1 MSGQGFLSGGSSSG
15 ESMEGMEQNPTE
27 RSSASPSTRP
37 LGTRLDGI
45 TDLETAVRA
54 VTEHPGPVEIPA
66 GPGQLVG
73 RHLGSVPQRQ
83 VGEALRGAGADPL
96 MMRADI
102 SIDEDIPD
110 EGVIAVLDDHLS
122 LAAGVGAEYLVVPR
136 AGMGGRGRSEE
147 RIFSMLAAL
156 DEAASAHQ
164 VHLLLETEGATADE
178 VELVEYLERA
188 REAGTLDVDPHY
200 VASVAWNVA
209 ASSAAGEGPAAAFER
224 MRPLLDRAPLIVCG
238 VDEDTVEDLF
248 AAVPELREAAATAR
262 IIVILGRPGAA
273 GA

>member
-1 MSGQGFLSGGSSSG
+1 
-15 ESMEGMEQNPTE
+15 MEQKPSE
-27 RSSASPSTRP
+27 RSSSTPSTRP

-45 TDLETAVRA
+45 TDLETAVRT
-54 VTEHPGPVEIPA
+54 VTEHPGPVEISA
-66 GPGQLVG
+66 GPGRLIG

-96 MMRADI
+96 MVRADI

-110 EGVIAVLDDHLS
+110 EGVIAILDDHLS

-136 AGMGGRGRSEE
+136 TGVSGRGRSED
-147 RIFSMLAAL
+147 RLFSMLAAL
-156 DEAASAHQ
+156 AEAASAHR

-178 VELVEYLERA
+178 VALVQFLERA
-188 REAGTLDVDPHY
+188 REAGTLDVDSHY
-200 VASVAWNVA
+200 LASVAWNVA
-209 ASSAAGEGPAAAFER
+209 ASSEAGEGPAAAFER
-224 MRPLLDRAPLIVCG
+224 MRPLLDRAPLIVSG
-238 VDEDTVEDLF
+238 VDEDAVEDLF

>member
-1 MSGQGFLSGGSSSG
+1 
-15 ESMEGMEQNPTE
+15 MEQQNPAE
-27 RSSASPSTRP
+27 RSSARTGHPI
-37 LGTRLDGI
+37 GTRLDGV
-45 TDLETAVRA
+45 TDLADAVRA
-54 VTEHPGPVEIPA
+54 VQEHPGPVEIPA
-66 GPGQLVG
+66 GPGQLAG

-83 VGEALRGAGADPL
+83 VGEALRGAGAAPL
-96 MMRADI
+96 ILRADI

-136 AGMGGRGRSEE
+136 AGVGGRGRSED

-156 DEAASAHQ
+156 AEAASAHQ

-178 VELVEYLERA
+178 VELIQFLERA
-188 REAGTLDVDPHY
+188 REEGALDVDPHY
-200 VASVAWNVA
+200 LASVAWNVA
-209 ASSAAGEGPAAAFER
+209 ASTAAGEGPAAAFER

-238 VDEDTVEDLF
+238 VDEDAVEDLF
-248 AAVPELREAAATAR
+248 AAVPELRGAAAAAR
-262 IIVILGRPGAA
+262 ILVVLGRPGPA

>member
-1 MSGQGFLSGGSSSG
+1 M
-15 ESMEGMEQNPTE
+15 
-27 RSSASPSTRP
+27 
-37 LGTRLDGI
+37 
-45 TDLETAVRA
+45 
-54 VTEHPGPVEIPA
+54 
-66 GPGQLVG
+66 
-73 RHLGSVPQRQ
+73 
-83 VGEALRGAGADPL
+83 
-96 MMRADI
+96 
-102 SIDEDIPD
+102 
-110 EGVIAVLDDHLS
+110 
-122 LAAGVGAEYLVVPR
+122 
-136 AGMGGRGRSEE
+136 
-147 RIFSMLAAL
+147 
-156 DEAASAHQ
+156 
-164 VHLLLETEGATADE
+164 
-178 VELVEYLERA
+178 ELVEYLERA